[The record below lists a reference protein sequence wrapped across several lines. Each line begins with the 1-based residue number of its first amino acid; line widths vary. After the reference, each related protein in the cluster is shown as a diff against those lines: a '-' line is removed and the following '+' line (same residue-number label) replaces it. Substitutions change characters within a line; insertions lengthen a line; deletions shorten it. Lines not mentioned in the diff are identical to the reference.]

1 MSDNEDR
8 DVRIE
13 ITDGVSSHDYYDYDE
28 DDNSNHTDNDSEDRD
43 KNERIREVQDI
54 SDFDLGKYPEKL
66 VMASAGLPALGF
78 LTYQGVLSF
87 TSSPFVSANVKSVF
101 AKSLT
106 ALRTSALEAISVAPK
121 LARVSG
127 VGIAIE
133 GLWPSSNIM
142 STQAEMA
149 LLNNYG
155 ILDRDIFDR
164 NKARKVTTMPAD
176 IVTNQIGDIGKKTSL
191 SIHTQVMSALDKNT
205 RKQRTIISTGQAISI
220 PIVKAIATSTP
231 NIYTAPVIA
240 GAKPVRISVS
250 ENKADKN
257 KQVVINSKPNAGYY
271 IPSSK
276 LKTHHAIVDFG
287 GKHEALYVSIIDV
300 IDVNNEKQIVET
312 EWAEWSTL
320 HPLEAA
326 LLELEEAKKRLAN
339 IDKQYQAQVA
349 VINKL
354 KATPEG
360 LALADPV
367 KNPLVYPKSKEQQGI
382 LNNIDIKIDN
392 KVFLSLLLKNGTKAY
407 LGEVV
412 NSAFKNG
419 TINGVQVILYS
430 ALHERLAIRLLEV
443 NSQIENE
450 KKKLVPILESRK
462 KAEEKKKAAEDKVED
477 IEKKLGAY
485 GEVNA
490 KGKSSGREFNKDK
503 AGGPIKDLDW
513 KDVKIDRD
521 GVDKVKLH
529 TGRFGESADN
539 KEMIDRLEKIL
550 RGEIKATDIDKRFY
564 THEIRELERYRNL
577 GIKDGEV
584 PNNIDEVW
592 NNTHTATLEDY
603 NINER
608 TQPLY
613 TPEAIEAYDKSQEIK

>member
-8 DVRIE
+8 DIRIE

-28 DDNSNHTDNDSEDRD
+28 DDNSNYTDNDNEDRD
-43 KNERIREVQDI
+43 RNERERDIQDA
-54 SDFDLGKYPEKL
+54 SDIDLSKYPEKL

-87 TSSPFVSANVKSVF
+87 TSSPFVSANIKSIF
-101 AKSLT
+101 SKSLT
-106 ALRTSALEAISVAPK
+106 ALRTSALEAISVARK
-121 LARVSG
+121 LARVTG

-149 LLNNYG
+149 LLGKYG
-155 ILDRDIFDR
+155 VLDRDIFDR

-176 IVTNQIGDIGKKTSL
+176 IVTNQISNIGKKTSL

-205 RKQRTIISTGQAISI
+205 GKQRTIVSTGQAISI
-220 PIVKAIATSTP
+220 PIVKATVTSTP
-231 NIYTAPVIA
+231 NVYTASIIA
-240 GAKPVRISVS
+240 GTKPVRISVS

-257 KQVVINSKPNAGYY
+257 KQVVINSQPNVGYY

-300 IDVNNEKQIVET
+300 IDVNNEKQIVEK

-320 HPLEAA
+320 YPLEAA

-367 KNPLVYPKSKEQQGI
+367 KNPLIYPQNQTQKEYFKNI
-382 LNNIDIKIDN
+382 EISLNNKA
-392 KVFLSLLLKNGTKAY
+392 FLSILLKDGVRSY
-407 LGEVV
+407 LGNVV
-412 NSAFKNG
+412 NEAVKENIVTGWQIVAF
-419 TINGVQVILYS
+419 S
-430 ALHERLAIRLLEV
+430 ALHNRLADQVLAV
-443 NSQIENE
+443 HTQIEDA
-450 KKKLVPILESRK
+450 KKKLAPILESRK
-462 KAEEKKKAAEDKVED
+462 KAEGKKKAAEDKVKKENKRNQPGKATGKGQKVGDKWLED
-477 IEKKLGAY
+477 AG
-485 GEVNA
+485 
-490 KGKSSGREFNKDK
+490 KGNGVPIPDRIADK
-503 AGGPIKDLDW
+503 
-513 KDVKIDRD
+513 
-521 GVDKVKLH
+521 
-529 TGRFGESADN
+529 
-539 KEMIDRLEKIL
+539 L
-550 RGEIKATDIDKRFY
+550 RGQKF
-564 THEIRELERYRNL
+564 
-577 GIKDGEV
+577 
-584 PNNIDEVW
+584 NNIDEFRRKLWEEVSKDPELLKQFKKQ
-592 NNTHTATLEDY
+592 NQGNLKAAKAPAPPKG
-603 NINER
+603 ER
-608 TQPLY
+608 VGGRIKYEIHHETRIVDGGEVY
-613 TPEAIEAYDKSQEIK
+613 DIDNMRIVTPKRHIDIHRGK

>member
-8 DVRIE
+8 DIRIE

-28 DDNSNHTDNDSEDRD
+28 DDNSNYTDNDNEDRD
-43 KNERIREVQDI
+43 RNERERDIQDA
-54 SDFDLGKYPEKL
+54 SDIDLNQYPEKL

-87 TSSPFVSANVKSVF
+87 TSSPFVSANIKSIF
-101 AKSLT
+101 SKSLT
-106 ALRTSALEAISVAPK
+106 ALKASALEAISVAPK
-121 LARVSG
+121 LARVTG

-149 LLNNYG
+149 LLGKYG
-155 ILDRDIFDR
+155 VLDRDIFDR

-176 IVTNQIGDIGKKTSL
+176 IVTNQISNIGKKTSL

-205 RKQRTIISTGQAISI
+205 GKQRTIVSTGQAISI
-220 PIVKAIATSTP
+220 PIVKATVTSTP
-231 NIYTAPVIA
+231 NVYTAPIIA
-240 GAKPVRISVS
+240 GTKPVRISVS

-257 KQVVINSKPNAGYY
+257 KQVVINSKPNVGYY

-300 IDVNNEKQIVET
+300 IDVNNEKQIVEK

-320 HPLEAA
+320 YPLEAA

-367 KNPLVYPKSKEQQGI
+367 KNPLIYPQNQTQKEYFKNI
-382 LNNIDIKIDN
+382 EISLNNKA
-392 KVFLSLLLKNGTKAY
+392 FLSILLKDGVRSY
-407 LGEVV
+407 LGNVV
-412 NSAFKNG
+412 NEAVKENIVTGWQIVAF
-419 TINGVQVILYS
+419 S
-430 ALHERLAIRLLEV
+430 ALHNRLADQVLAV
-443 NSQIENE
+443 HTQIEDA
-450 KKKLVPILESRK
+450 KKKLAPILESRK
-462 KAEEKKKAAEDKVED
+462 KAEGKKKAAEDKVKKENKRNQPGKATGKGQKVGDKWLED
-477 IEKKLGAY
+477 AG
-485 GEVNA
+485 
-490 KGKSSGREFNKDK
+490 KGNGVPIPDRIADK
-503 AGGPIKDLDW
+503 
-513 KDVKIDRD
+513 
-521 GVDKVKLH
+521 
-529 TGRFGESADN
+529 
-539 KEMIDRLEKIL
+539 L
-550 RGEIKATDIDKRFY
+550 RGQKF
-564 THEIRELERYRNL
+564 
-577 GIKDGEV
+577 
-584 PNNIDEVW
+584 NNIDEFRRKLWEEVSKDPELLKQFKKQ
-592 NNTHTATLEDY
+592 NQGNLKAAKAPAPPKG
-603 NINER
+603 ER
-608 TQPLY
+608 VGGRIKYEIHHETRIVDGGEVY
-613 TPEAIEAYDKSQEIK
+613 DIDNMRIVTPKRHIDIHRGK

>member
-1 MSDNEDR
+1 MSDIDSSDHSGWSKENDPWGNDSYWDQYDKSHDDSHPGDNDDSDDR
-8 DVRIE
+8 DERE
-13 ITDGVSSHDYYDYDE
+13 
-28 DDNSNHTDNDSEDRD
+28 RD
-43 KNERIREVQDI
+43 IQDA
-54 SDFDLGKYPEKL
+54 SDIDLNQYPEKL

-87 TSSPFVSANVKSVF
+87 TSSPFVSANIKSAF
-101 AKSLT
+101 SKSLT
-106 ALRTSALEAISVAPK
+106 ALRASAVEAMSVAPK
-121 LARVSG
+121 LARVTG

-176 IVTNQIGDIGKKTSL
+176 IVTNQISDIGKKTSL

-205 RKQRTIISTGQAISI
+205 GKQRTIVSTGQAISI
-220 PIVKAIATSTP
+220 PIVKATATSTP
-231 NIYTAPVIA
+231 NIYTAPIIA

-257 KQVVINSKPNAGYY
+257 KQVIINSKPNAGYY

-312 EWAEWSTL
+312 EWAGWSTL
-320 HPLEAA
+320 YPLEAA

-367 KNPLVYPKSKEQQGI
+367 KNPLVYKQDSKQLKLTKQEVKF
-382 LNNIDIKIDN
+382 NDKE
-392 KVFLSLLLKNGTKAY
+392 LLKAILINPNDYPNLVVQKLVKEKITGGTQLFAVTA
-407 LGEVV
+407 L
-412 NSAFKNG
+412 
-419 TINGVQVILYS
+419 LS
-430 ALHERLAIRLLEV
+430 ALCDSILKTHT
-443 NSQIENE
+443 QIEE
-450 KKKLVPILESRK
+450 AKKKLAPILESRK
-462 KAEEKKKAAEDKVED
+462 KAEGKKKAAEDKV
-477 IEKKLGAY
+477 KKENKRNQPGKATGKGKKVSDKWLNDAGKENGVPIPDRIADKLRDQKFNNFDEFRRKLWEEVSKDPELSKNFIQSNRTRMRNGLAPRARY
-485 GEVNA
+485 KDSVGGRRSFELHHDKPISQGGEVYDIDNIRVA
-490 KGKSSGREFNKDK
+490 TPKRHIDIHKGK
-503 AGGPIKDLDW
+503 
-513 KDVKIDRD
+513 
-521 GVDKVKLH
+521 
-529 TGRFGESADN
+529 
-539 KEMIDRLEKIL
+539 
-550 RGEIKATDIDKRFY
+550 
-564 THEIRELERYRNL
+564 
-577 GIKDGEV
+577 
-584 PNNIDEVW
+584 
-592 NNTHTATLEDY
+592 
-603 NINER
+603 
-608 TQPLY
+608 
-613 TPEAIEAYDKSQEIK
+613 

>member
-13 ITDGVSSHDYYDYDE
+13 ITDGVSSHDYYDYDYDE

-43 KNERIREVQDI
+43 KNERVREVQDI

-66 VMASAGLPALGF
+66 AMASAAIPALSF

-87 TSSPFVSANVKSVF
+87 TTSPFASANVKNFFS
-101 AKSLT
+101 KSLT
-106 ALRTSALEAISVAPK
+106 ALRASAVEAMSVAPK
-121 LARVSG
+121 LARITG
-127 VGIAIE
+127 VGIAVE

-149 LLNNYG
+149 LLKNYG

-176 IVTNQIGDIGKKTSL
+176 IVTNQISDIGKKTSL

-205 RKQRTIISTGQAISI
+205 RKQRTIVSTGQAISI
-220 PIVKAIATSTP
+220 PIVKATATSTP
-231 NIYTAPVIA
+231 NIYTAPIIA

-339 IDKQYQAQVA
+339 IDKHYQAQAA

-367 KNPLVYPKSKEQQGI
+367 KNPLVYKQDSKQLKLTKQEVKF
-382 LNNIDIKIDN
+382 NDKE
-392 KVFLSLLLKNGTKAY
+392 LLKAILINQNDYPNLVVQKLVKEKITGGTQLFAVTA
-407 LGEVV
+407 L
-412 NSAFKNG
+412 
-419 TINGVQVILYS
+419 LS
-430 ALHERLAIRLLEV
+430 ALCDSILKTHA
-443 NSQIENE
+443 QIEE
-450 KKKLVPILESRK
+450 AKKKLAPILESRK
-462 KAEEKKKAAEDKVED
+462 KAEGEKKAGENKVKEEEAKVKGKTPEIKIEGKIKGQMGERGWTDQDIKNTVAQGASGDSFDKRKPKNTD
-477 IEKKLGAY
+477 DGLGRNDPATVY
-485 GEVNA
+485 GQPGKYVVVNDRTGEVTQVSD
-490 KGKSSGREFNKDK
+490 KTDPDWIDDSRIRWNKK
-503 AGGPIKDLDW
+503 
-513 KDVKIDRD
+513 
-521 GVDKVKLH
+521 
-529 TGRFGESADN
+529 
-539 KEMIDRLEKIL
+539 
-550 RGEIKATDIDKRFY
+550 
-564 THEIRELERYRNL
+564 
-577 GIKDGEV
+577 
-584 PNNIDEVW
+584 
-592 NNTHTATLEDY
+592 
-603 NINER
+603 
-608 TQPLY
+608 
-613 TPEAIEAYDKSQEIK
+613 

>member
-1 MSDNEDR
+1 M
-8 DVRIE
+8 
-13 ITDGVSSHDYYDYDE
+13 
-28 DDNSNHTDNDSEDRD
+28 
-43 KNERIREVQDI
+43 
-54 SDFDLGKYPEKL
+54 
-66 VMASAGLPALGF
+66 
-78 LTYQGVLSF
+78 
-87 TSSPFVSANVKSVF
+87 
-101 AKSLT
+101 
-106 ALRTSALEAISVAPK
+106 SVAPK
-121 LARVSG
+121 LARVTG

-176 IVTNQIGDIGKKTSL
+176 IVTNQISDIGKKKSL

-205 RKQRTIISTGQAISI
+205 GKQRSIVSTGQAISI
-220 PIVKAIATSTP
+220 PIVKATATSTP
-231 NIYTAPVIA
+231 NIYTAPIIT

-339 IDKQYQAQVA
+339 IDKHYQAQVA

-367 KNPLVYPKSKEQQGI
+367 KNPLVYSQNYKQKEALKNI
-382 LNNIDIKIDN
+382 EISLNNKR
-392 KVFLSLLLKNGTKAY
+392 FLSILLKDGVKSY
-407 LGEVV
+407 LGNVV
-412 NSAFKNG
+412 NEAVKENIVTG
-419 TINGVQVILYS
+419 WQILLFS
-430 ALHERLAIRLLEV
+430 ALHNRLADQVLAMHT
-443 NSQIENE
+443 QIEDA
-450 KKKLVPILESRK
+450 KKKLAPILESRK
-462 KAEEKKKAAEDKVED
+462 KAEGKKKAAEDKLKAEQDKKRQGVKEKGHGYHEPPKTQD
-477 IEKKLGAY
+477 IKGLGELKESKPKTPKQGGA
-485 GEVNA
+485 GKQA
-490 KGKSSGREFNKDK
+490 RWLGDKGR
-503 AGGPIKDLDW
+503 
-513 KDVKIDRD
+513 KIYEWDYQ
-521 GVDKVKLH
+521 H
-529 TGRFGESADN
+529 
-539 KEMIDRLEKIL
+539 
-550 RGEIKATDIDKRFY
+550 GEIEGYRASDGQHIGAFDPKTGKQLKPADPKR
-564 THEIRELERYRNL
+564 N
-577 GIKDGEV
+577 IKKY
-584 PNNIDEVW
+584 
-592 NNTHTATLEDY
+592 L
-603 NINER
+603 
-608 TQPLY
+608 
-613 TPEAIEAYDKSQEIK
+613 

>member
-8 DVRIE
+8 DIRIE

-43 KNERIREVQDI
+43 KNERVREVQDI

-87 TSSPFVSANVKSVF
+87 TSSPFVSANIKSAF
-101 AKSLT
+101 SKSLT
-106 ALRTSALEAISVAPK
+106 ALRTSAVEAMSVAPK
-121 LARVSG
+121 LARVTG

-176 IVTNQIGDIGKKTSL
+176 IVTNQISDIGKKTSL
-191 SIHTQVMSALDKNT
+191 SIHTQVISALDKNT
-205 RKQRTIISTGQAISI
+205 GKQRTIVSTGQAISI
-220 PIVKAIATSTP
+220 PIVKATATSTP
-231 NIYTAPVIA
+231 NVYTAPVIA
-240 GAKPVRISVS
+240 RSKPVRISVS
-250 ENKADKN
+250 ENKADKS

-276 LKTHHAIVDFG
+276 LNTHHAIVDFG

-360 LALADPV
+360 LTLADPV
-367 KNPLVYPKSKEQQGI
+367 KNPLVYKQ
-382 LNNIDIKIDN
+382 DN
-392 KVFLSLLLKNGTKAY
+392 KQISVTKVEVKIADKILLNTLLTKGMGAY
-407 LGEVV
+407 LGEVEKRI
-412 NSAFKNG
+412 A
-419 TINGVQVILYS
+419 INKPDRIQTYLIKLFY
-430 ALHERLAIRLLEV
+430 ERLGDQVVSYNNQLAKSEEILA
-443 NSQIENE
+443 
-450 KKKLVPILESRK
+450 PILESRK
-462 KAEEKKKAAEDKVED
+462 KAEGKKKAAEDKVK
-477 IEKKLGAY
+477 IEQDKKRQGVREKGHDYHPAPKTEEIKGLGELKRGKDKTPKQGGGGTRKRWIGDKGRKIYEWDYQHGEIEGYRASDGQHLGAFDPKT
-485 GEVNA
+485 GNQLKPA
-490 KGKSSGREFNKDK
+490 DPKRN
-503 AGGPIKDLDW
+503 IKKYL
-513 KDVKIDRD
+513 
-521 GVDKVKLH
+521 
-529 TGRFGESADN
+529 
-539 KEMIDRLEKIL
+539 
-550 RGEIKATDIDKRFY
+550 
-564 THEIRELERYRNL
+564 
-577 GIKDGEV
+577 
-584 PNNIDEVW
+584 
-592 NNTHTATLEDY
+592 
-603 NINER
+603 
-608 TQPLY
+608 
-613 TPEAIEAYDKSQEIK
+613 

>member
-1 MSDNEDR
+1 MSDIDSSDHSGWSKENDPWGN
-8 DVRIE
+8 DSYW
-13 ITDGVSSHDYYDYDE
+13 DQYDKSHDD
-28 DDNSNHTDNDSEDRD
+28 SHPGDNDDGDDRG
-43 KNERIREVQDI
+43 ERERDIQDA
-54 SDFDLGKYPEKL
+54 SDIDLNQYPEKL

-87 TSSPFVSANVKSVF
+87 TSSPFVSANIKSAF
-101 AKSLT
+101 SKSLT
-106 ALRTSALEAISVAPK
+106 ALRTSAVEAMSVAPK
-121 LARVSG
+121 LARVTG

-176 IVTNQIGDIGKKTSL
+176 IVTNQISDIGKKTSL
-191 SIHTQVMSALDKNT
+191 SIHTQVISALDKNT
-205 RKQRTIISTGQAISI
+205 GKQRTIVSTGQAISI
-220 PIVKAIATSTP
+220 PIVKATATSTP
-231 NIYTAPVIA
+231 NIYTAPIITGV
-240 GAKPVRISVS
+240 KPVRISVS

-312 EWAEWSTL
+312 EWAKWSTL

-339 IDKQYQAQVA
+339 IDKHYQAQVA

-419 TINGVQVILYS
+419 TINGVQIILYS

-462 KAEEKKKAAEDKVED
+462 KAEGKKKAAEDKV
-477 IEKKLGAY
+477 KKENKRNQPGKATGKGKKVSDKWLNDAGKENGVPIPDRIADKLRDQKFNNFDEFRRKLWEEVSKDPELSKNFIQSNRTRMRNGLAPRARY
-485 GEVNA
+485 KDSVGGRRSFELHHDKPISQGGEVYDIDNIRVA
-490 KGKSSGREFNKDK
+490 TPKRHIDIHKGK
-503 AGGPIKDLDW
+503 
-513 KDVKIDRD
+513 
-521 GVDKVKLH
+521 
-529 TGRFGESADN
+529 
-539 KEMIDRLEKIL
+539 
-550 RGEIKATDIDKRFY
+550 
-564 THEIRELERYRNL
+564 
-577 GIKDGEV
+577 
-584 PNNIDEVW
+584 
-592 NNTHTATLEDY
+592 
-603 NINER
+603 
-608 TQPLY
+608 
-613 TPEAIEAYDKSQEIK
+613 

>member
-8 DVRIE
+8 DIRIE

-28 DDNSNHTDNDSEDRD
+28 DDNSNYTDNDNEDRD
-43 KNERIREVQDI
+43 RNERERDIQDA
-54 SDFDLGKYPEKL
+54 SDIDLSKYPEKL

-87 TSSPFVSANVKSVF
+87 TSSPFVSANIKSIF
-101 AKSLT
+101 SKSLT

-121 LARVSG
+121 LARVTG

-149 LLNNYG
+149 LLGKYG
-155 ILDRDIFDR
+155 VLDRDIFDR

-176 IVTNQIGDIGKKTSL
+176 IVTNQISNIGKKTSL

-205 RKQRTIISTGQAISI
+205 GKQRTIVSTGQAISI
-220 PIVKAIATSTP
+220 PIVKATVTSTP
-231 NIYTAPVIA
+231 NVYTASIIA
-240 GAKPVRISVS
+240 GTKPVRISVS

-257 KQVVINSKPNAGYY
+257 KQVVINSQPNVGYY

-300 IDVNNEKQIVET
+300 IDVNNEKQIVEK

-320 HPLEAA
+320 YPLEAA

-367 KNPLVYPKSKEQQGI
+367 KNPLIYPQNQTQKEYFKNI
-382 LNNIDIKIDN
+382 EISLNNKA
-392 KVFLSLLLKNGTKAY
+392 FLSILLKDGVRSY
-407 LGEVV
+407 LGNVV
-412 NSAFKNG
+412 NEAVKENIVTGWQIVAF
-419 TINGVQVILYS
+419 S
-430 ALHERLAIRLLEV
+430 ALHNRLADQVLAV
-443 NSQIENE
+443 HTQIEDA
-450 KKKLVPILESRK
+450 KKKLAPILESRK
-462 KAEEKKKAAEDKVED
+462 KAEGKKKAAEDKVKKENKRNQPGKATGKGQKVGDKWLED
-477 IEKKLGAY
+477 AG
-485 GEVNA
+485 
-490 KGKSSGREFNKDK
+490 KGNGVPIPDRIADK
-503 AGGPIKDLDW
+503 
-513 KDVKIDRD
+513 
-521 GVDKVKLH
+521 
-529 TGRFGESADN
+529 
-539 KEMIDRLEKIL
+539 L
-550 RGEIKATDIDKRFY
+550 RGQKF
-564 THEIRELERYRNL
+564 
-577 GIKDGEV
+577 
-584 PNNIDEVW
+584 NNIDEFRRKLWEEVSKDPELLKQFKKQ
-592 NNTHTATLEDY
+592 NQGNLKAAKAPAPPKG
-603 NINER
+603 ER
-608 TQPLY
+608 VGGRIKYEIHHETRIVDGGEVY
-613 TPEAIEAYDKSQEIK
+613 DIDNMRIVTPKRHIDIHRGK

>member
-1 MSDNEDR
+1 M
-8 DVRIE
+8 
-13 ITDGVSSHDYYDYDE
+13 
-28 DDNSNHTDNDSEDRD
+28 
-43 KNERIREVQDI
+43 
-54 SDFDLGKYPEKL
+54 
-66 VMASAGLPALGF
+66 
-78 LTYQGVLSF
+78 
-87 TSSPFVSANVKSVF
+87 
-101 AKSLT
+101 
-106 ALRTSALEAISVAPK
+106 SVAPK
-121 LARVSG
+121 LARVTG

-176 IVTNQIGDIGKKTSL
+176 IVTNQISDIGKKKSL

-205 RKQRTIISTGQAISI
+205 GKQRSIVSTGQAISI
-220 PIVKAIATSTP
+220 PIVKATATSTP
-231 NIYTAPVIA
+231 NIYTAPIIT

-257 KQVVINSKPNAGYY
+257 KQVVINAKPNAGYY

-339 IDKQYQAQVA
+339 IDKHYQAQVA

-367 KNPLVYPKSKEQQGI
+367 KNPLVYSQNYKQKEALKNI
-382 LNNIDIKIDN
+382 EISLNNKR
-392 KVFLSLLLKNGTKAY
+392 FLSILLKDGVKSY
-407 LGEVV
+407 LGNVV
-412 NSAFKNG
+412 NEAVKENIVTG
-419 TINGVQVILYS
+419 WQILLFS
-430 ALHERLAIRLLEV
+430 ALHNRLADQVLAMHT
-443 NSQIENE
+443 QIEDA
-450 KKKLVPILESRK
+450 KKKLAPILESRK
-462 KAEEKKKAAEDKVED
+462 KAEGKKKAAEDKLKAEQDKKRQGVKEKGHGYHEPPKTQD
-477 IEKKLGAY
+477 IKGLGELKESKPKTPKQGGA
-485 GEVNA
+485 GKRA
-490 KGKSSGREFNKDK
+490 RWLGDKGR
-503 AGGPIKDLDW
+503 
-513 KDVKIDRD
+513 KIYEWDYQ
-521 GVDKVKLH
+521 H
-529 TGRFGESADN
+529 
-539 KEMIDRLEKIL
+539 
-550 RGEIKATDIDKRFY
+550 GEIEGYRASDGQHIGAFDPKTGKQLKPADPKR
-564 THEIRELERYRNL
+564 N
-577 GIKDGEV
+577 IKKY
-584 PNNIDEVW
+584 
-592 NNTHTATLEDY
+592 L
-603 NINER
+603 
-608 TQPLY
+608 
-613 TPEAIEAYDKSQEIK
+613 

>member
-8 DVRIE
+8 DIRIE

-28 DDNSNHTDNDSEDRD
+28 DSNYTDNDDEDRD
-43 KNERIREVQDI
+43 RNERERDIQDA
-54 SDFDLGKYPEKL
+54 SDIDLNQYPEKL

-87 TSSPFVSANVKSVF
+87 TSTPFVSANIKSVF
-101 AKSLT
+101 SKSLT
-106 ALRTSALEAISVAPK
+106 ALRASALEAISIAPK
-121 LARVSG
+121 LARVTG

-149 LLNNYG
+149 LLGKYG
-155 ILDRDIFDR
+155 VLDRDIFDR
-164 NKARKVTTMPAD
+164 NKSRKVTTMPAD
-176 IVTNQIGDIGKKTSL
+176 IVTNQISNIGKKTSL

-205 RKQRTIISTGQAISI
+205 GKQRTIVSTGQAISI
-220 PIVKAIATSTP
+220 PIVKATATSTP
-231 NIYTAPVIA
+231 NVYTAPIIA
-240 GAKPVRISVS
+240 GAKSVRISVS
-250 ENKADKN
+250 ENKVDKN
-257 KQVVINSKPNAGYY
+257 KQVVINSKPNARYY

-300 IDVNNEKQIVET
+300 IDINNEKQIVEK

-320 HPLEAA
+320 YPLEAA

-367 KNPLVYPKSKEQQGI
+367 KNPLVYKQ
-382 LNNIDIKIDN
+382 DN
-392 KVFLSLLLKNGTKAY
+392 KQVSVTKVEVKIADKILLNTLLNKGIGAY
-407 LGEVV
+407 LGEVEKRIAV
-412 NSAFKNG
+412 NKPDRIQTYLIKLF
-419 TINGVQVILYS
+419 Y
-430 ALHERLAIRLLEV
+430 ERLADQVLSYNNQLA
-443 NSQIENE
+443 
-450 KKKLVPILESRK
+450 KLKESIAPILESRK
-462 KAEEKKKAAEDKVED
+462 KAEENKKAAEDKVED

-485 GEVNA
+485 GEVNT

-550 RGEIKATDIDKRFY
+550 CGEIKATDIDKRFY

-613 TPEAIEAYDKSQEIK
+613 TPEAIEAYDKSQEIR

>member
-8 DVRIE
+8 DIRIE

-28 DDNSNHTDNDSEDRD
+28 DDNSNYTDNDNEDRD
-43 KNERIREVQDI
+43 RNERERDIQDV
-54 SDFDLGKYPEKL
+54 SDIDLSKYPEKL
-66 VMASAGLPALGF
+66 VMASAGLPALSF

-87 TSSPFVSANVKSVF
+87 TSSPFVSANIKSVF
-101 AKSLT
+101 SKSLT

-121 LARVSG
+121 LARVTG

-149 LLNNYG
+149 LLGKYG
-155 ILDRDIFDR
+155 VLDRDIFDR

-176 IVTNQIGDIGKKTSL
+176 IVTNQISNIGKKTSL

-205 RKQRTIISTGQAISI
+205 GKQRTIVSTGQAISI
-220 PIVKAIATSTP
+220 PIVKATATNTP
-231 NIYTAPVIA
+231 NVYTAPIIA

-257 KQVVINSKPNAGYY
+257 KQVVINSKPNVGYY

-300 IDVNNEKQIVET
+300 IDINNEKQIVEK

-320 HPLEAA
+320 YPLEAA

-367 KNPLVYPKSKEQQGI
+367 KNPLVYKQDCKQLKITKQEVKFNDKE
-382 LNNIDIKIDN
+382 
-392 KVFLSLLLKNGTKAY
+392 LLKAILSRPNDY
-407 LGEVV
+407 PNIVV
-412 NSAFKNG
+412 QKLVKESIKGPQLFA
-419 TINGVQVILYS
+419 VAALLS
-430 ALHERLAIRLLEV
+430 ALCDSILKTHA
-443 NSQIENE
+443 QIEDA
-450 KKKLVPILESRK
+450 KKKLAPILESRK
-462 KAEEKKKAAEDKVED
+462 KAEGKKKAAEDKVED

-485 GEVNA
+485 GEVNT

-613 TPEAIEAYDKSQEIK
+613 TPEAIEAYDKSQEIR

>member
-8 DVRIE
+8 DIRIE
-13 ITDGVSSHDYYDYDE
+13 ITDGVNSHDYDDYDE
-28 DDNSNHTDNDSEDRD
+28 DDNSNYTDNDNEDRD
-43 KNERIREVQDI
+43 RNERERDIQDA
-54 SDFDLGKYPEKL
+54 SDIDLNQYPEKL

-87 TSSPFVSANVKSVF
+87 TSTPFVSANIKSVF
-101 AKSLT
+101 SKSLT
-106 ALRTSALEAISVAPK
+106 ALRASALEAISIAPK
-121 LARVSG
+121 LARVTG

-149 LLNNYG
+149 LLGKYG

-164 NKARKVTTMPAD
+164 NKSRKVTTMPAD
-176 IVTNQIGDIGKKTSL
+176 IVTNQISNIGKKTSL

-205 RKQRTIISTGQAISI
+205 GKQRTIVSTGQAISI
-220 PIVKAIATSTP
+220 PIVKATATSTP
-231 NIYTAPVIA
+231 NVYTAPIIA
-240 GAKPVRISVS
+240 GAKSVRISVS
-250 ENKADKN
+250 ENKVDKN
-257 KQVVINSKPNAGYY
+257 KQVVINSKPNARYY

-300 IDVNNEKQIVET
+300 IDINNEKQIVEK

-320 HPLEAA
+320 YPLEAA

-367 KNPLVYPKSKEQQGI
+367 KNPLVYKQ
-382 LNNIDIKIDN
+382 DN
-392 KVFLSLLLKNGTKAY
+392 KQVSVTKVEVKIADKILLNTLLNKGIGAY
-407 LGEVV
+407 LGEVEKRIAV
-412 NSAFKNG
+412 NKPDRIQTYLIKLF
-419 TINGVQVILYS
+419 Y
-430 ALHERLAIRLLEV
+430 ERLADQVLSYNNQLA
-443 NSQIENE
+443 
-450 KKKLVPILESRK
+450 KLKESIAPILESRK
-462 KAEEKKKAAEDKVED
+462 KAEENKKAAEDKVED

-485 GEVNA
+485 GEVNT

-613 TPEAIEAYDKSQEIK
+613 TPEAIEAYDKSQEIR

>member
-205 RKQRTIISTGQAISI
+205 RKQRTIVSTGQAISI

-367 KNPLVYPKSKEQQGI
+367 KNPLVYKQDSKQLKLTKQEVKF
-382 LNNIDIKIDN
+382 NDKE
-392 KVFLSLLLKNGTKAY
+392 LLKAILINPNDYPNLVVQKLVKEKITGGTQLFAVTA
-407 LGEVV
+407 L
-412 NSAFKNG
+412 
-419 TINGVQVILYS
+419 LS
-430 ALHERLAIRLLEV
+430 ALCDSILKTHT
-443 NSQIENE
+443 QIEE
-450 KKKLVPILESRK
+450 AKKKLAPILESRK
-462 KAEEKKKAAEDKVED
+462 KAEGEKKAAEDKVED

>member
-1 MSDNEDR
+1 MSDIDSSDHSGWSKENDPWGNDSYWDQYDKSHDDSHPGDNDDGDDR
-8 DVRIE
+8 DERE
-13 ITDGVSSHDYYDYDE
+13 
-28 DDNSNHTDNDSEDRD
+28 RD
-43 KNERIREVQDI
+43 IQDA
-54 SDFDLGKYPEKL
+54 SDIDLNQYPEKL

-87 TSSPFVSANVKSVF
+87 TSSPFVSANIKSAF
-101 AKSLT
+101 SKSLT
-106 ALRTSALEAISVAPK
+106 ALRTSAVEAMSVAPK
-121 LARVSG
+121 LARVTG

-176 IVTNQIGDIGKKTSL
+176 IVTNQISDIGKKTSL
-191 SIHTQVMSALDKNT
+191 SIHTQVISALDKNT
-205 RKQRTIISTGQAISI
+205 GKQRTIVSTGQAISI
-220 PIVKAIATSTP
+220 PIVKATATSTP
-231 NIYTAPVIA
+231 NIYTAPIIT

-300 IDVNNEKQIVET
+300 IDVDNEEKIVEK
-312 EWAEWSTL
+312 EWAKWSTL

-367 KNPLVYPKSKEQQGI
+367 KNPLVYSQNYKQKEALKNI
-382 LNNIDIKIDN
+382 EISLNNK
-392 KVFLSLLLKNGTKAY
+392 KFLSILLKDGVKSY
-407 LGEVV
+407 LGNVV
-412 NSAFKNG
+412 NEAVKENIVTGWQIVLF
-419 TINGVQVILYS
+419 S
-430 ALHERLAIRLLEV
+430 ALHNRLADQVLAMHT
-443 NSQIENE
+443 QIEDA
-450 KKKLVPILESRK
+450 KKKLAPILESRK
-462 KAEEKKKAAEDKVED
+462 KVEGKKKAAEDKVK
-477 IEKKLGAY
+477 IEQDKKRQGVREKGHDYHPAPKTEEIKGLGELKRGKDKTPKQGGGGTRKRWIGDKGRKIYEWDYQHGEIEGYRASDGQHLGAFDPKT
-485 GEVNA
+485 GNQLKPA
-490 KGKSSGREFNKDK
+490 DPKRN
-503 AGGPIKDLDW
+503 IKKYL
-513 KDVKIDRD
+513 
-521 GVDKVKLH
+521 
-529 TGRFGESADN
+529 
-539 KEMIDRLEKIL
+539 
-550 RGEIKATDIDKRFY
+550 
-564 THEIRELERYRNL
+564 
-577 GIKDGEV
+577 
-584 PNNIDEVW
+584 
-592 NNTHTATLEDY
+592 
-603 NINER
+603 
-608 TQPLY
+608 
-613 TPEAIEAYDKSQEIK
+613 